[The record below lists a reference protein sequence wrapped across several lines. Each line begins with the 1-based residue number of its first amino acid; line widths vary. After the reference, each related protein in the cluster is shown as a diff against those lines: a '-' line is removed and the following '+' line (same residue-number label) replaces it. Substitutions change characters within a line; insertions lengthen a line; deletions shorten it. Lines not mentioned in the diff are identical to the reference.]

1 MYNLIHNL
9 AILQTS
15 HFHFKVYNSCK
26 VPEDLAKEVLIILN
40 EIKELDRAQIVP
52 NTLLHIR

>member
-1 MYNLIHNL
+1 MIHNL

-15 HFHFKVYNSCK
+15 HNSHFKVQ
-26 VPEDLAKEVLIILN
+26 EDLAKKVLIILN
-40 EIKELDRAQIVP
+40 EINEFDETQSVP